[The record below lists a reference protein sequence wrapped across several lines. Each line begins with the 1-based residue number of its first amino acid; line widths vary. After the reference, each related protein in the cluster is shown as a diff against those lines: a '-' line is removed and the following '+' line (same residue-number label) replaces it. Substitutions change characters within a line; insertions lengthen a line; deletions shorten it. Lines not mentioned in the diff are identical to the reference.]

1 MCHFLQNIFYETIK
15 EIFFYFIMTETKT
28 NEEIIRSIEILIF
41 EARWKNP
48 MLSDLISYILH
59 NVLRLNELFDFV
71 EVEKSI
77 NQFIIE
83 YKNIE
88 NKCSDCFIPDKQKD
102 LVNLTCNFYINLL
115 NKCKL

>member
-1 MCHFLQNIFYETIK
+1 MV
-15 EIFFYFIMTETKT
+15 ETKT
-28 NEEIIRSIEILIF
+28 NEQILNSIDMLIF
-41 EARWKNP
+41 RRKWNNI
-48 MLSDLISYILH
+48 MLSDIISYILH
-59 NVLRLNELFDFV
+59 NVLMLNELFDFV
-71 EVEKSI
+71 EAEKSI

-88 NKCSDCFIPDKQKD
+88 DKYDDCFIPDKQKD